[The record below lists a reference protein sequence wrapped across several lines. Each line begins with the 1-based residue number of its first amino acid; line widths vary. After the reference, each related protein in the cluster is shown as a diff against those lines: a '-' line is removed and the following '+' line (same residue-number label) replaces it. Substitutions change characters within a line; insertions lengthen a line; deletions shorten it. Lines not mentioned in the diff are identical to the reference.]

1 MDGAFTLVVL
11 LEEETAGIH
20 IYIYIQCIFARDNI
34 VRLLHIRFRNIAP
47 RKYAFICNLTARYS
61 IYRVQFPEI
70 SFLSG
75 FNAAASKFSPRLKR
89 IESRIVAAFYI
100 CNANRHVF
108 IQFA

>member
-1 MDGAFTLVVL
+1 MY
-11 LEEETAGIH
+11 
-20 IYIYIQCIFARDNI
+20 IYIYIYTYIQCIFARDNI
-34 VRLLHIRFRNIAP
+34 VWLLHIRFRNIAP

-89 IESRIVAAFYI
+89 IETPHRCRVLYLQ
-100 CNANRHVF
+100 C
-108 IQFA
+108 